1 MNRRLVDS
9 ISVTAAAVAIA
20 VAAYSLISRRAFR
33 PVHPNHYE
41 NKFKPVGFA
50 AGNAELERLHDRF
63 GEKYYS
69 WHYEEWFIRDF
80 FDDMRGGFFVD
91 VGASHYSVSSNT
103 FLLEADFEWSGIA
116 IDAQERLR
124 AGYNENRPRTKY
136 FTYFVSDTSTGKTD
150 LFVGNTFVA
159 SANKGFV
166 REIALEITETIQV
179 QDITLDALL
188 DREGVKQIDFLSM
201 DIELAEPAAL
211 RGFDIRRFAPKLVCI
226 EDILKND
233 EFVEDYFEKHGYA
246 KLKLWSRIDSVNA
259 YYTPRELVE
268 AKTPDLHD

>member
-1 MNRRLVDS
+1 MNRRLLDS
-9 ISVTAAAVAIA
+9 ISVIAVAVAIA
-20 VAAYSLISRRAFR
+20 VAAYSLFSRRAFR
-33 PVHPNHYE
+33 PVHPNFYE
-41 NKFKPVGFA
+41 NTFEPVGFA
-50 AGNAELERLHDRF
+50 AGNAELERLHRRF

-91 VGASHYSVSSNT
+91 VGASHYSACSNT
-103 FLLEADFEWSGIA
+103 FQLETAFQWSGIA
-116 IDAQERLR
+116 IDAQERFR
-124 AGYNENRPRTKY
+124 ADYNENRPRTKY
-136 FTYFVSDTSTGKTD
+136 FTYFVSDTSAGQTE

-159 SANKGFV
+159 SADKGFV
-166 REIALEITETIQV
+166 YGQRFEIAETIQV
-179 QDITLDALL
+179 QEITLDALL

-211 RGFDIRRFAPKLVCI
+211 RGFDIRRFAPQLVCI
-226 EDILKND
+226 EDILQND

-246 KLKLWSRIDSVNA
+246 KLELWSRIDSHNS

-268 AKTPDLHD
+268 AKTP